1 MVILEKHLAFKGKHN
16 IILWIDYIYG
26 CIQNLMDMDL
36 SLAHISQFQRMDHH
50 LALHCG
56 DMTRMAHDM
65 YTVLPAPPT
74 TNSSLVD
81 RQALPA
87 PPTVNPSLVDW
98 QAASS
103 TYHQL

>member
-1 MVILEKHLAFKGKHN
+1 
-16 IILWIDYIYG
+16 
-26 CIQNLMDMDL
+26 MDMDL
-36 SLAHISQFQRMDHH
+36 SLAHISQFQRMAHH

-87 PPTVNPSLVDW
+87 PPTVNSSLVDW